1 MLAGEP
7 PFTGPTVAAI
17 VAKRISTPPPH
28 VSTVR
33 DIPPHVDVAV
43 TRALAR
49 AGRSLRDRVGDGRRS
64 RSTRVGFRVQGSRL
78 EPPRGARGRTGRRSF
93 RGRAGAAG
101 PTCARWAAVSVS
113 PRCWRAASAARPT
126 EDLGAY
132 DLYLKGRFAWNRRT
146 GRSLTQAASWFDQAI
161 ARDSG
166 FARAW
171 AGVADT
177 YILLPGYTGA
187 DQATSW
193 RAQRRLPPEHSPSTR
208 FCRRRSPRSPTGP
221 GCRSRSICGEPRPG
235 ASPHFHELERRAKR
249 EFVGP
254 FAFATIYAA
263 LGDRDRGVD
272 WLLRG
277 IEQGHNFM
285 TENFFDPLLDPL
297 RKDQRYPEVLAGMG
311 LGS

>member
-78 EPPRGARGRTGRRSF
+78 EPPRGACGRTGRRSF

-146 GRSLTQAASWFDQAI
+146 GRSLTQAASWSDQAI

-235 ASPHFHELERRAKR
+235 ASPHRLPPTRLQATGQPRSASSTSSSVEPSGSLSGRSRSRRSMPRSETGIA
-249 EFVGP
+249 EWTGCS
-254 FAFATIYAA
+254 AA
-263 LGDRDRGVD
+263 SSKG
-272 WLLRG
+272 
-277 IEQGHNFM
+277 
-285 TENFFDPLLDPL
+285 TT
-297 RKDQRYPEVLAGMG
+297 
-311 LGS
+311 S